1 MNETLKR
8 SLSGAVYITL
18 LLASILYS
26 TESFFIL
33 FGVFLI
39 IALYEFCNL
48 VQMKSA
54 LPIVLGTLLYS
65 FVTLVSHYATET
77 TAFIN
82 RAFQTQINLEIN
94 IQKLDLALL
103 AVTIVVSIKCLLFLF
118 YDSVQKV
125 STSSE
130 YLYLLGYITLP
141 FIFIT
146 KNSFGIND

>member
-48 VQMKSA
+48 VQMKAA

-103 AVTIVVSIKCLLFLF
+103 AVTIVVSIKCILFLF
-118 YDSVQKV
+118 
-125 STSSE
+125 
-130 YLYLLGYITLP
+130 
-141 FIFIT
+141 
-146 KNSFGIND
+146 

>member
-48 VQMKSA
+48 VQMKSV
-54 LPIVLGTLLYS
+54 LPIIL
-65 FVTLVSHYATET
+65 
-77 TAFIN
+77 
-82 RAFQTQINLEIN
+82 
-94 IQKLDLALL
+94 
-103 AVTIVVSIKCLLFLF
+103 
-118 YDSVQKV
+118 
-125 STSSE
+125 
-130 YLYLLGYITLP
+130 
-141 FIFIT
+141 
-146 KNSFGIND
+146 